1 MNNTDGNRT
10 MSQSLSRIVLHVI
23 FSTKERYKYLT
34 DESIK
39 REMESYLAGI
49 FKERGA
55 TPFLV
60 GAVSDHVHILCLQSK
75 DELISKTIGDAKRS
89 SSIWIKEKGYML
101 SKFHWQRGYGVFSVS
116 ESNIEKVRQYIL
128 GQEDHHKVVSFQVE
142 FRSFL
147 KKHNIE
153 YNEQYLW
160 D

>member
-1 MNNTDGNRT
+1 

-23 FSTKERYKYLT
+23 FSTKDRYKYLT
-34 DESIK
+34 DEPIR
-39 REMESYLAGI
+39 REMESYLVGI
-49 FKERGA
+49 FNERGA
-55 TPFLV
+55 TTFLIGV
-60 GAVSDHVHILCLQSK
+60 VSDHVHILCLQSK
-75 DELISKTIGDAKRS
+75 NELISKTIGDAKRS

-116 ESNIEKVRQYIL
+116 ESNIEKVRQYISS
-128 GQEDHHKVVSFQVE
+128 QEDHHKVVSFQDE

-147 KKHNIE
+147 IKHNIE

>member
-1 MNNTDGNRT
+1 
-10 MSQSLSRIVLHVI
+10 
-23 FSTKERYKYLT
+23 
-34 DESIK
+34 
-39 REMESYLAGI
+39 MESYLAGV
-49 FKERGA
+49 FHERGA

-60 GAVSDHVHILCLQSK
+60 GAVSDHIHILCLQSK

-116 ESNIEKVRQYIL
+116 ESNIEKVKQYIS
-128 GQEDHHKVVSFQVE
+128 GQEDHHKVVSFQDE